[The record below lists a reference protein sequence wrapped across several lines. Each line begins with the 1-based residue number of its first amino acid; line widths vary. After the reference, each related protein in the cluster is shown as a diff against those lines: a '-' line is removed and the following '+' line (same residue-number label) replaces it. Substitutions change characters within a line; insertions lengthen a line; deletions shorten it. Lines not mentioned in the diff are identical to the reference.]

1 MYATHVCSCTQCR
14 HHVGKISPTLADPIA
29 SVGRS
34 WTSVLRSFSA
44 WQTLC
49 EKPRLRS
56 NIDRSSPA
64 FNDDSRHVGS
74 LEYPLPV
81 PAFASNTAALVST
94 HHAFINKHACINA
107 SPIFYSLA
115 QDPGVHSR
123 IMRISDVWWIRS
135 LSLLL
140 SSIDCTSK
148 TPRITHLLRFHQ
160 SNHHNRRQHARVQ
173 VPLISQSLLQRL
185 RTALIS
191 LALGQSLVSWRVRR
205 AKSTVTRSEGAYMN
219 KLHRKWMTRTYC
231 IPVRS
236 GKGASA

>member
-115 QDPGVHSR
+115 QDPGDHSR
-123 IMRISDVWWIRS
+123 IMRISDVWWIGS
-135 LSLLL
+135 LHS
-140 SSIDCTSK
+140 C
-148 TPRITHLLRFHQ
+148 
-160 SNHHNRRQHARVQ
+160 
-173 VPLISQSLLQRL
+173 
-185 RTALIS
+185 
-191 LALGQSLVSWRVRR
+191 
-205 AKSTVTRSEGAYMN
+205 STVLIAPAI
-219 KLHRKWMTRTYC
+219 LHELHTIFDSTNRTTRTVDSTPMC
-231 IPVRS
+231 KLPLS
-236 GKGASA
+236 HNHFFKDSELP